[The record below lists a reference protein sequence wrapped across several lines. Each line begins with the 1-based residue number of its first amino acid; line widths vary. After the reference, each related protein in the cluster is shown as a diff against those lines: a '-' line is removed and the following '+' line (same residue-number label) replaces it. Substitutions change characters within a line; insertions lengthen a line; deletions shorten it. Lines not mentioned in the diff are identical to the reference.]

1 LLLHAVLLVA
11 AGLSLSVR
19 RPAAPLEELPVEIW
33 TADQLRALGGSASQ
47 EEAKQQEER
56 EAPRGPTQGTI
67 RATTILSGETLAHPL
82 SRKMREMLPLFEE
95 ETRLEQLCGIE
106 AMAQIVSAFKQ
117 FQPERIVAYARLDVR
132 IEGNVLVAEGAAFR
146 SGQEWHGLTFRCE
159 FGADRKAITGFEF
172 SIGKRIPKRLWEQ
185 YSLPWPA
192 LDTD

>member
-1 LLLHAVLLVA
+1 MLLHAVLLVA

-19 RPAAPLEELPVEIW
+19 RQAAPLEEIPVEIW
-33 TADQLRALGGSASQ
+33 TADQLKAFDGSVSQ
-47 EEAKQQEER
+47 EQTKQEEG
-56 EAPRGPTQGTI
+56 EAPSEPLHGTI

-82 SRKMREMLPLFEE
+82 SRKMREILPLFEE

-106 AMAQIVSAFKQ
+106 AMAQIVIAFKQ
-117 FQPERIVAYARLDVR
+117 FHPERIVAYARSDVR

-146 SGQEWHGLTFRCE
+146 SGQEWHGLIFRCE

-185 YSLPWPA
+185 YNLPWPA